1 VLDLQKT
8 TARGRKRALELQ
20 IGSSAE
26 TVVVRNIAK
35 SFGASPVLHD
45 VRLDVPAG
53 SLVALLGPSGCGKTT
68 LLRTIAGLERPDAGR
83 IEIGRRTVV
92 DGATFVP
99 PEKRRV
105 GMVFQDWALFPHLT
119 VAENVGFGLARS
131 ERRSQRVAD
140 VLRMV
145 DLDAFMD
152 RMPSTL
158 SGGQQQRVAL
168 ARALA
173 NRPSVILLDEP
184 FSNLDA
190 TLRVQIRLEVQH
202 VLKTLGVTALF
213 VTHDQEEAFSLGE
226 SVAVMFD
233 GVIDQQARPSEI
245 YEAPA
250 SRRVAEFIG
259 DGNFLTG
266 SAAGRAVDTMLGRLP
281 LRQEHSGAVE
291 VLVRAEEVLVHP
303 GDAATI
309 EEVVFYGHDAVYI
322 IRTAAGDTIRS
333 RVLAAPEY
341 RPGDRVELKYS
352 GKPTVAFP
360 TTSS

>member
-1 VLDLQKT
+1 VLDLQRT
-8 TARGRKRALELQ
+8 TVRGRRRALELQ
-20 IGSSAE
+20 IGSTAE
-26 TVVVRNIAK
+26 TVIVRNLAK
-35 SFGASPVLHD
+35 SFGPAPVLHD

-68 LLRTIAGLERPDAGR
+68 LLRAIAGLERPDAGR
-83 IEIGRRTVV
+83 VEIGRRVV
-92 DGATFVP
+92 TGDGTFVP
-99 PEKRRV
+99 AEKRRV
-105 GMVFQDWALFPHLT
+105 GMVFQDWALFPHLS
-119 VAENVGFGLARS
+119 VADNVGFGLARS
-131 ERRSQRVAD
+131 ERRSQRVID

-145 DLDAFMD
+145 GLDAFID
-152 RMPSTL
+152 RMPATL

-173 NRPSVILLDEP
+173 NRPAVILLDEP

-190 TLRVQIRLEVQH
+190 TLRVQIRLEVQQ
-202 VLKTLGVTALF
+202 VLKSLGVTALF

-233 GVIDQQARPSEI
+233 GVIDQQARPSEL
-245 YEAPA
+245 YEAPG

-259 DGNFLTG
+259 DGNFLPGT
-266 SAAGRAVDTMLGRLP
+266 AKGREANTMLGRLP
-281 LRQEHSGAVE
+281 LRHERNGSVD
-291 VLVRAEEVLVHP
+291 VLVRAEEVLVHA

-309 EEVVFYGHDAVYI
+309 EEVVFYGHDAVYN
-322 IRTAAGDTIRS
+322 IRTDAGEEICS

-360 TTSS
+360 LSS